1 MALNKGLKKY
11 VDELREKRIK
21 EQDKKIMG
29 LRRLI
34 YDDETRNALID
45 NAKYLS
51 KIINRRYRELE
62 KVGLEKKSYA
72 YRRTQAET
80 GLNRYTTSTKQLE
93 QLTSEELY
101 DLNVDLYAKYA
112 SSTTRVGYIEEK
124 IQTGL
129 EKTVETLQSR
139 LKYSA
144 PNVAKSL
151 NVDDFRTFLTLG
163 GGQFLNEAKDKGYG
177 STNLIEDWESARLSG
192 VSDKE
197 FIREWKRF
205 THEFFKKKIIKKIK
219 PFKKKKKKKK
229 KKKIRIDNYDRMFS
243 QLQ

>member
-29 LRRLI
+29 LRRLK
-34 YDDETRNALID
+34 YDEQTRNELID
-45 NAKYLS
+45 NARYLS
-51 KIINRRYRELE
+51 KTLNRRYRELE
-62 KVGLEKKSYA
+62 KAEIENKSYA
-72 YRRTQAET
+72 YKRTQSET
-80 GLNRYTTSTKQLE
+80 GLNRYTTSKRQLE
-93 QLTSEELY
+93 KLTSEELY

-112 SSTTRVGYIEEK
+112 SSTTSVSYVEQT
-124 IQTGL
+124 IQKGL
-129 EKTVETLQSR
+129 EKAVETLQTR

-144 PNVAKSL
+144 PNVSKSL
-151 NVDDFRTFLTLG
+151 NVDDFRTFLNLG
-163 GGQFLNEAKDKGYG
+163 GGQFLNESKDKGYG

-205 THEFFKKKIIKKIK
+205 THEFDKDKFRRNIQALKSRKNK
-219 PFKKKKKKKK
+219 
-229 KKKIRIDNYDRMFS
+229 DW
-243 QLQ
+243 

>member
-1 MALNKGLKKY
+1 MAINKGLKKY
-11 VDELREKRIK
+11 VEDLREKRIK
-21 EQDKKIMG
+21 EQDKKIIG
-29 LRRLI
+29 LRRLK
-34 YDDETRNALID
+34 YDDETRDALID

-62 KVGLEKKSYA
+62 KVGLENKSYA

-80 GLNRYTTSTKQLE
+80 GLNRYTTSKRQLE
-93 QLTSEELY
+93 KLTSEELY

-112 SSTTRVGYIEEK
+112 SSTTRVSYVEET

-129 EKTVETLQSR
+129 QKAVDTLQAR

-144 PNVAKSL
+144 PNIANSL

-163 GGQFLNEAKDKGYG
+163 GGEFLNEAKDKGYG
-177 STNLIEDWESARLSG
+177 STTLIEDWENARISG

-197 FIREWKRF
+197 FLREWKRF
-205 THEFFKKKIIKKIK
+205 TREFDKTKFKRNVKALSRRKKKI
-219 PFKKKKKKKK
+219 
-229 KKKIRIDNYDRMFS
+229 
-243 QLQ
+243 

>member
-21 EQDKKIMG
+21 EQDKKINS
-29 LRRLI
+29 LRKLK
-34 YDDETRNALID
+34 YDDETRVALID

-62 KVGLEKKSYA
+62 KAGIENKSYA
-72 YRRTQAET
+72 YKRTQAET
-80 GLNRYTTSTKQLE
+80 GLNRYTTSKRQLE
-93 QLTSEELY
+93 KLTSEELY

-112 SSTTRVGYIEEK
+112 SSTTSVSYVEQT
-124 IQTGL
+124 IQAGL
-129 EKTVETLQSR
+129 EKAVETLQTR

-144 PNVAKSL
+144 PNIAKSL
-151 NVDDFRTFLTLG
+151 NADDFRTFLTLG
-163 GGQFLNEAKDKGYG
+163 GGQFLNEATDKGYG

-205 THEFFKKKIIKKIK
+205 THEFDKDKFRRNIQALKSRKNK
-219 PFKKKKKKKK
+219 
-229 KKKIRIDNYDRMFS
+229 D
-243 QLQ
+243 

>member
-1 MALNKGLKKY
+1 MAINKGLKKY
-11 VDELREKRIK
+11 VDDLREKRIK

-29 LRRLI
+29 LRRLK
-34 YDDETRNALID
+34 YDEQTRNELID

-62 KVGLEKKSYA
+62 KVGLENKSYA

-93 QLTSEELY
+93 KFTSEELY

-112 SSTTRVGYIEEK
+112 SSTTRVSYVEET
-124 IQTGL
+124 IQKGL
-129 EKTVETLQSR
+129 QKTVDTLQAR

-144 PNVAKSL
+144 PNIANSL

-163 GGQFLNEAKDKGYG
+163 GGKFLNEAKDKGYS
-177 STNLIEDWESARLSG
+177 STNLIEDWQSARLSG

-205 THEFFKKKIIKKIK
+205 THEFDKDKFRRNIQALKSRKK
-219 PFKKKKKKKK
+219 
-229 KKKIRIDNYDRMFS
+229 
-243 QLQ
+243 

>member
-29 LRRLI
+29 LRRLK
-34 YDDETRNALID
+34 YDDETREALID
-45 NAKYLS
+45 NARYLS
-51 KIINRRYRELE
+51 KTLNRRYRELE
-62 KVGLEKKSYA
+62 KAGIENKSYA
-72 YRRTQAET
+72 YIRTQSET
-80 GLNRYTTSTKQLE
+80 GLNRYTTSKRQLE
-93 QLTSEELY
+93 KLTSEELY

-112 SSTTRVGYIEEK
+112 SSTTSVSYVEQT
-124 IQTGL
+124 IQKGL
-129 EKTVETLQSR
+129 EKAVETLQTR

-151 NVDDFRTFLTLG
+151 NVDDFRTFLNLG

-192 VSDKE
+192 LSDKE

-205 THEFFKKKIIKKIK
+205 THKFDKDKFRRNIQALKSRKNK
-219 PFKKKKKKKK
+219 
-229 KKKIRIDNYDRMFS
+229 D
-243 QLQ
+243 

>member
-1 MALNKGLKKY
+1 MAINKGLKKY
-11 VDELREKRIK
+11 VDDLREKRIK

-29 LRRLI
+29 LRRLK
-34 YDDETRNALID
+34 YDDETRAALID

-62 KVGLEKKSYA
+62 KVGLENKSYA

-80 GLNRYTTSTKQLE
+80 GLNRYTISTKKLE
-93 QLTSEELY
+93 KLTSEELY

-112 SSTTRVGYIEEK
+112 SATTRVSYVEER

-129 EKTVETLQSR
+129 QKAVDTLQVR

-144 PNVAKSL
+144 PKIANSL

-163 GGQFLNEAKDKGYG
+163 GGEFLNDAKDKGYG
-177 STNLIEDWESARLSG
+177 STNLIEDWESVRLSG

-205 THEFFKKKIIKKIK
+205 THEFDKDKFRRNIQALKSRKNK
-219 PFKKKKKKKK
+219 
-229 KKKIRIDNYDRMFS
+229 D
-243 QLQ
+243 

>member
-11 VDELREKRIK
+11 IEDLREKRIK

-29 LRRLI
+29 LRRLK
-34 YDDETRNALID
+34 YDEQTRNELIE
-45 NAKYLS
+45 NAQYLS
-51 KIINRRYRELE
+51 KTINRRYRELE
-62 KVGLEKKSYA
+62 RAGLENKSYA
-72 YRRTQAET
+72 YKRTKSET
-80 GLNRYTTSTKQLE
+80 GLNRYTTSKIQLE
-93 QLTSEELY
+93 KLTSEELY

-112 SSTTRVGYIEEK
+112 SSTTSVSYVEQT

-129 EKTVETLQSR
+129 EKSVETLQSR

-205 THEFFKKKIIKKIK
+205 THEFDKDKFRRNIQALKSRKNK
-219 PFKKKKKKKK
+219 
-229 KKKIRIDNYDRMFS
+229 D
-243 QLQ
+243 

>member
-1 MALNKGLKKY
+1 MAINKGLKKY
-11 VDELREKRIK
+11 VDDLREKRIK

-29 LRRLI
+29 LKRLK
-34 YDDETRNALID
+34 YDDETRVALID

-51 KIINRRYRELE
+51 NIINRRYRELE
-62 KVGLEKKSYA
+62 KVGLENKSYA

-80 GLNRYTTSTKQLE
+80 GLNRYTTSKRQLE
-93 QLTSEELY
+93 KLTSEELY

-112 SSTTRVGYIEEK
+112 SSTTRVSYVEEK

-129 EKTVETLQSR
+129 QKAVDTLQAR

-144 PNVAKSL
+144 PNIANSL
-151 NVDDFRTFLTLG
+151 NFDDFRTFLTLG
-163 GGQFLNEAKDKGYG
+163 GGEFLNEAKDKGYG
-177 STNLIEDWESARLSG
+177 STNIVEDWESARMSG

-205 THEFFKKKIIKKIK
+205 THEFDKDKFRRNIQALKSRKNK
-219 PFKKKKKKKK
+219 
-229 KKKIRIDNYDRMFS
+229 D
-243 QLQ
+243 

>member
-1 MALNKGLKKY
+1 MLEYLRGDNMALNKGLKKY

-29 LRRLI
+29 LRRLK
-34 YDDETRNALID
+34 YDEQTRNELID
-45 NAKYLS
+45 NARYLS
-51 KIINRRYRELE
+51 KTLNRRYRELE
-62 KVGLEKKSYA
+62 KAGIENKSYA
-72 YRRTQAET
+72 YKRTQSET
-80 GLNRYTTSTKQLE
+80 GLNRYTTSKRQLE
-93 QLTSEELY
+93 KLTSEELY

-112 SSTTRVGYIEEK
+112 SSTTSVSYVEQT

-129 EKTVETLQSR
+129 EKAVETLQTR

-151 NVDDFRTFLTLG
+151 NVDDFRTFINLG

-177 STNLIEDWESARLSG
+177 STNLIEDWESARLIG

-205 THEFFKKKIIKKIK
+205 THEFDKDKFRRNIQALKARKK
-219 PFKKKKKKKK
+219 
-229 KKKIRIDNYDRMFS
+229 
-243 QLQ
+243 

>member
-1 MALNKGLKKY
+1 MVLNKGLKKY

-21 EQDKKIMG
+21 EQDRKIIG
-29 LRRLI
+29 LRRLK
-34 YDDETRNALID
+34 YDDETREALID

-62 KVGLEKKSYA
+62 KAGLEKKSYA
-72 YRRTQAET
+72 YKRTQAET
-80 GLNRYTTSTKQLE
+80 GLNRYTTSTRQLE
-93 QLTSEELY
+93 KLTSEELY

-112 SSTTRVGYIEEK
+112 SSTTHVGYIKET
-124 IQTGL
+124 IQNGL
-129 EKTVETLQSR
+129 EKAVETLQST

-163 GGQFLNEAKDKGYG
+163 GGEFLNEAKDKGYG
-177 STNLIEDWESARLSG
+177 STNIIEDWETARLSG

-205 THEFFKKKIIKKIK
+205 THEFDKDKFKKNIQALKARKNK
-219 PFKKKKKKKK
+219 
-229 KKKIRIDNYDRMFS
+229 D
-243 QLQ
+243 

>member
-11 VDELREKRIK
+11 VDDLREKRIK

-29 LRRLI
+29 LKRLK
-34 YDDETRNALID
+34 YDDETRVALID
-45 NAKYLS
+45 NARYLS

-62 KVGLEKKSYA
+62 KVGLENKSYA

-80 GLNRYTTSTKQLE
+80 GLNRYTTSKRQLE
-93 QLTSEELY
+93 KLSSEELY

-112 SSTTRVGYIEEK
+112 SSTTRVSYVEES

-129 EKTVETLQSR
+129 QKAVDTLQAR
-139 LKYSA
+139 LKYSS
-144 PNVAKSL
+144 PNIANSL

-163 GGQFLNEAKDKGYG
+163 GGEFLNDAKDKGYG
-177 STNLIEDWESARLSG
+177 STNLIEDWESARISG

-205 THEFFKKKIIKKIK
+205 THEFDKDKFRRNIQALKSRKK
-219 PFKKKKKKKK
+219 
-229 KKKIRIDNYDRMFS
+229 
-243 QLQ
+243 

>member
-21 EQDKKIMG
+21 EQDKKIKG
-29 LRRLI
+29 LRRLK
-34 YDDETRNALID
+34 YDDETREALID
-45 NAKYLS
+45 NVKYLS

-62 KVGLEKKSYA
+62 KAGIENKSYA
-72 YRRTQAET
+72 YKRTQAET
-80 GLNRYTTSTKQLE
+80 GVNRYTTSKRQLE
-93 QLTSEELY
+93 KLTSEELY

-112 SSTTRVGYIEEK
+112 SSTTSVSYVEQT

-129 EKTVETLQSR
+129 EKAVETLQTR

-144 PNVAKSL
+144 PNIAKSL
-151 NVDDFRTFLTLG
+151 NADDFRTFLTLG
-163 GGQFLNEAKDKGYG
+163 GGEFLNEATDKGYG

-205 THEFFKKKIIKKIK
+205 THEFDKDKFRRNIQALKSRKNK
-219 PFKKKKKKKK
+219 
-229 KKKIRIDNYDRMFS
+229 D
-243 QLQ
+243 

>member
-1 MALNKGLKKY
+1 MVLNKGLKKY

-21 EQDKKIMG
+21 EQDKRIKG
-29 LRRLI
+29 LRRLN
-34 YDDETRNALID
+34 YDDKTRDALID

-62 KVGLEKKSYA
+62 KAGIENKSYA
-72 YRRTQAET
+72 YKRTQSET
-80 GLNRYTTSTKQLE
+80 GLNRYTTSKRQLE
-93 QLTSEELY
+93 KLTSEELY

-112 SSTTRVGYIEEK
+112 SSTTSVSYVEQT

-129 EKTVETLQSR
+129 EKAVETLQTR

-144 PNVAKSL
+144 PNIAKSL
-151 NVDDFRTFLTLG
+151 NADDFRTFLTLG
-163 GGQFLNEAKDKGYG
+163 GGEFLNEAKDKSYG

-205 THEFFKKKIIKKIK
+205 THEFDKDKFRRNIQALKSRKK
-219 PFKKKKKKKK
+219 
-229 KKKIRIDNYDRMFS
+229 
-243 QLQ
+243 

>member
-1 MALNKGLKKY
+1 MLEYLRGDNMALNKGLKKY

-29 LRRLI
+29 LRRLK
-34 YDDETRNALID
+34 YDEQTRNELID
-45 NAKYLS
+45 NAQYLS
-51 KIINRRYRELE
+51 KTLNRRYRELE
-62 KVGLEKKSYA
+62 KAGVENKSYA
-72 YRRTQAET
+72 YKRTQSET
-80 GLNRYTTSTKQLE
+80 GLNRYTTSKRQLE
-93 QLTSEELY
+93 KLRSEELY

-112 SSTTRVGYIEEK
+112 SSTTSVSYVEQT

-129 EKTVETLQSR
+129 EKAVETLQTR

-151 NVDDFRTFLTLG
+151 NVDDFRTFLNLG

-177 STNLIEDWESARLSG
+177 STNLIEDWESARLIG

-205 THEFFKKKIIKKIK
+205 THEFDKDKFRRNIQALKSRKNK
-219 PFKKKKKKKK
+219 
-229 KKKIRIDNYDRMFS
+229 D
-243 QLQ
+243 